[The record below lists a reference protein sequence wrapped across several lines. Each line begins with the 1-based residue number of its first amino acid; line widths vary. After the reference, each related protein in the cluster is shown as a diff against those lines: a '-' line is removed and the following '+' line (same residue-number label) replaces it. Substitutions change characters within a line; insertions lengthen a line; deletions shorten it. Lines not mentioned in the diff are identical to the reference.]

1 MSEEK
6 RFRYGIWAVVFF
18 VLAVTIPG
26 WFVQMRVL
34 QKLGR
39 LEQRVTEL
47 ESQIA
52 VSTGTSDQRE
62 RPFSAER

>member
-52 VSTGTSDQRE
+52 VSTGMSDQRE

>member
-52 VSTGTSDQRE
+52 VSTGMSDQRE
-62 RPFSAER
+62 RPVSAER